1 MKFTEGLPNCF
12 TMSLFFILILEQYSD
27 VSHFSLS
34 PFLILEQYSDVGH
47 FSFFPLLDNRT
58 IIWCWS
64 LFLLPSSWY
73 WNNILMLVTFL
84 SLLFLKLEQYS
95 DVGHFSFSPLLDT
108 GTIFWCWSLVLLS
121 SSWNWNNILMLV
133 TFPSPLFD
141 TRTIFWCWSLFFS
154 SSWYQYNILMLV
166 TFPSPLLLIT
176 QFCSFS
182 NCKLEVQS
190 KLGLQKLAQLGYLNV
205 HSSDLLILNV
215 GIFFCFFK
223 QTTLFTE

>member
-1 MKFTEGLPNCF
+1 
-12 TMSLFFILILEQYSD
+12 
-27 VSHFSLS
+27 
-34 PFLILEQYSDVGH
+34 
-47 FSFFPLLDNRT
+47 
-58 IIWCWS
+58 
-64 LFLLPSSWY
+64 
-73 WNNILMLVTFL
+73 MLVTFP
-84 SLLFLKLEQYS
+84 SSLFLILEQYS

-108 GTIFWCWSLVLLS
+108 GTIVWCWSLFLL
-121 SSWNWNNILMLV
+121 
-133 TFPSPLFD
+133 LFLIPEQYSD
-141 TRTIFWCWSLFFS
+141 VGHFFFS